1 MTASLILGV
10 IDGLSIGFLAVGL
23 VLVYKANR
31 FINLA
36 HAQIGTYSAVLLAK
50 LVLDEG
56 FSWWTAFPIALA
68 VGILTGLLT
77 ERYVVR
83 RLRERGSSPVILL
96 LATIGVAQLLAA
108 LPYIPAL
115 GPDSQKLTLQGY
127 PLPFQASITVAGVV
141 LTGQYVLVLV
151 VVPTVVAGLAA
162 FLKYSTTG
170 RMIRAAASNPD
181 AARLAGVSI
190 GRVSLLTWGLAGA
203 LSAVT
208 AVVQAPSQPSFDAS
222 TLGPDLL
229 LRALGAAAVGG
240 FTSLPAA
247 LAGGLAIGL
256 INQIALHVTGSGG
269 AATLVVFA
277 AILVI
282 LLVRSE
288 AISAAVKVVDQHVQ
302 ESRPIRVPDA
312 VRNRNF
318 VRHQWR
324 LLGAL
329 ALFVGLL
336 LPQLPVFR
344 PDSQTFG
351 LNLVLIYALVGV
363 AVTMVV
369 GWAGQVSLGHFAL
382 VGVGAFLTV
391 KLSPQGVSLPL
402 LLFISGAAG
411 AGIMVVIGIPAL
423 RIRGL
428 TLAIT
433 TLGFAVIAPAWLFNQ
448 PWIGSARPFGIQV
461 TPPGLGSLGGPHSQ
475 RAVYYI
481 SLTVLVLALVAA
493 HGLRRSLPG
502 RLVLAV
508 RDNEAAAMA
517 FGVTPATIKLAVLGF
532 SGFLAAMAGVLWAI
546 AFQNLAVAQFNP
558 ALSLSILAV
567 PVIGGLGSLNGA
579 IGASVLLYGLTFFLG
594 PHLGAVFG
602 DVGRSVGFQLLL
614 AGLGQLSV
622 LLAYPTGLAG
632 YAQRRWESFLEQV
645 AEHEGLRPTPVDH
658 DALVVEDLELAFGGV
673 RALDH
678 AAITVGAGEIVGL
691 IGPNGAGKSTLL
703 NAVSGAV
710 AAKGQVLLFGAD
722 VTTLPPDMRW
732 AQGLG
737 RSFQD
742 ARLFPSLTVAETIQ
756 LALRDSERAGFLAAV
771 LRLPWV
777 SAMDRSGRAK
787 ADQIIDRFGLRPYA
801 TSLIS
806 DLSTGTRRVC
816 DLAAQVAAHP
826 RLLLLDEPTAG
837 VAQREAEVFPGLLRR
852 IRDELGC
859 AILVVEHDLPL
870 LMNLCDR
877 LYAMESGHVIA
888 EGTPEQVRSDPRV
901 IASYLGTS
909 GAAVTRSNQPAGRS
923 TSKVAAGAGSRS
935 G

>member
-56 FSWWTAFPIALA
+56 LSWWTAFPIALA
-68 VGILTGLLT
+68 VGIATGLAT
-77 ERYVVR
+77 ERFVIR
-83 RLRERGSSPVILL
+83 PLREKGSGPVILL
-96 LATIGVAQLLAA
+96 LASIGVAQLLAA

-115 GPDSQKLTLQGY
+115 GPNSQDLTLKGF
-127 PLPFQASITVAGVV
+127 PLPFRTTITVGGVV
-141 LTGQYVLVLV
+141 LTGQYVLILV
-151 VVPTVVAGLAA
+151 VVPTVVAALAA
-162 FLKYSTTG
+162 FLKYSAVG

-181 AARLAGVSI
+181 AARLAGISI

-208 AVVQAPSQPSFDAS
+208 AVLVAPSQPSFDAS
-222 TLGPDLL
+222 MLGPDLL

-247 LAGGLAIGL
+247 LVGGLALGL
-256 INQIALHVTGSGG
+256 INQITLHATGSGG
-269 AATLVVFA
+269 DATLVVFA
-277 AILVI
+277 SILLI
-282 LLVRSE
+282 LLVRSD
-288 AISAAVKVVDQHVQ
+288 AISAAVKVVDQRVQ
-302 ESRPIRVPDA
+302 ETRVLRVPDA

-324 LLGAL
+324 LLAGL
-329 ALFVGLL
+329 SLFVALL

-344 PDSQTFG
+344 PDSETFG
-351 LNLVLIYALVGV
+351 LNLVLIYALVGISL
-363 AVTMVV
+363 TMVV

-391 KLSPQGVSLPL
+391 KLSPQNVSLPL
-402 LLFISGAAG
+402 LLVLSGLLGAA
-411 AGIMVVIGIPAL
+411 IMVVIGLPAL

-433 TLGFAVIAPAWLFNQ
+433 TLGFGVIAPAWLFNQ
-448 PWIGSARPFGIQV
+448 PWFGSERPFGIQV
-461 TPPGLGSLGGPHSQ
+461 TPPGLGHLGGPHSQ
-475 RAVYYI
+475 QAVYYI
-481 SLTVLVLALVAA
+481 SLAILVLALAGA

-517 FGVTPATIKLAVLGF
+517 FGVTPATVKLGILAF

-546 AFQNLAVAQFNP
+546 AFQNLGVAQFNP
-558 ALSLSILAV
+558 ALSLSILAI

-579 IGASVLLYGLTFFLG
+579 LGASVLLYGLTFFLG

-614 AGLGQLSV
+614 AGIGQLAV

-632 YAQRRWESFLEQV
+632 YAQRRWERFLDQV
-645 AEHEGLRPTPVDH
+645 AEHKALRPAPVEH

-678 AAITVGAGEIVGL
+678 ASIEVRAGEIVGL

-703 NAVSGAV
+703 NAVSGALP
-710 AAKGQVLLFGAD
+710 ATGRVLLFGRD
-722 VTTLPPDMRW
+722 VTELPPDMRW

-756 LALRDSERAGFLAAV
+756 LALRDSERAGLLAAV

-777 SAMDRSGRAK
+777 GTMDRSSRAK
-787 ADQIIDRFGLRPYA
+787 ADEILDRFGLRPYA

-806 DLSTGTRRVC
+806 ELSTGTRRIC

-859 AILVVEHDLPL
+859 AIVIVEHDLPL

-877 LYAMESGHVIA
+877 LYAMESGRVIA
-888 EGTPEQVRSDPRV
+888 EGTAEEVRNDPRV
-901 IASYLGTS
+901 IASYLGTNE
-909 GAAVTRSNQPAGRS
+909 AAVARSGGRDR
-923 TSKVAAGAGSRS
+923 VAAGTAVD
-935 G
+935 

>member
-1 MTASLILGV
+1 
-10 IDGLSIGFLAVGL
+10 
-23 VLVYKANR
+23 
-31 FINLA
+31 
-36 HAQIGTYSAVLLAK
+36 
-50 LVLDEG
+50 
-56 FSWWTAFPIALA
+56 
-68 VGILTGLLT
+68 
-77 ERYVVR
+77 
-83 RLRERGSSPVILL
+83 
-96 LATIGVAQLLAA
+96 
-108 LPYIPAL
+108 
-115 GPDSQKLTLQGY
+115 
-127 PLPFQASITVAGVV
+127 
-141 LTGQYVLVLV
+141 
-151 VVPTVVAGLAA
+151 
-162 FLKYSTTG
+162 
-170 RMIRAAASNPD
+170 
-181 AARLAGVSI
+181 
-190 GRVSLLTWGLAGA
+190 
-203 LSAVT
+203 
-208 AVVQAPSQPSFDAS
+208 VQAPSQPSFDAS

-240 FTSLPAA
+240 FTSIPAA
-247 LAGGLAIGL
+247 LVGGLGIG
-256 INQIALHVTGSGG
+256 IVNQLALHATGSGG

-277 AILVI
+277 TILGI
-282 LLVRSE
+282 LLVRSD
-288 AISAAVKVVDQHVQ
+288 AISAAVKVVDQRVQ
-302 ESRPIRVPDA
+302 EVRPLRVPPA
-312 VRNRNF
+312 VRHRNF

-324 LLGAL
+324 LLAGL
-329 ALFVGLL
+329 ALFVSLL

-344 PDSQTFG
+344 PESQTFG

-402 LLFISGAAG
+402 LLVVSGLLGAA
-411 AGIMVVIGIPAL
+411 IMVVIGIPAL

-448 PWIGSARPFGIQV
+448 PWFGSARPFGIQV
-461 TPPGLGSLGGPHSQ
+461 TPPGLGHLGAPHSQ
-475 RAVYYI
+475 ASVYYI
-481 SLTVLVLALVAA
+481 SLTVLVLALVGG

-517 FGVTPATIKLAVLGF
+517 FGVTPATVKLGILAF

-546 AFQNLAVAQFNP
+546 TFQNLGVAQFNP

-579 IGASVLLYGLTFFLG
+579 VGASVVLYGLTFFLG

-602 DVGRSVGFQLLL
+602 DLGRSVGFQLLL
-614 AGLGQLSV
+614 AGLGQLGV
-622 LLAYPTGLAG
+622 LLAYPSGLAG
-632 YAQRRWESFLEQV
+632 YAQSRWERFLEQV
-645 AEHEGLRPTPVDH
+645 AEQQVQQPDPAEHE
-658 DALVVEDLELAFGGV
+658 ALVVEDVELAFGGL

-678 AAITVGAGEIVGL
+678 ASITVSAGEIVGL

-703 NAVSGAV
+703 NAITGALPASGR
-710 AAKGQVLLFGAD
+710 VLLFGTD
-722 VTTLPPDMRW
+722 VSGLGPDERW
-732 AQGLG
+732 AHGLG

-756 LALRDSERAGFLAAV
+756 LALRDGERAGFLAAV

-777 SAMDRSGRAK
+777 RTMDRSSRAR
-787 ADQIIDRFGLRPYA
+787 AEEILDRFGLRPYA
-801 TSLIS
+801 ASLIS
-806 DLSTGTRRVC
+806 DLSTGTRRIC

-859 AILVVEHDLPL
+859 AIVIVEHDLPL

-888 EGTPEQVRSDPRV
+888 EGTPEDVRRDPLV
-901 IASYLGTS
+901 IASYLGTNET
-909 GAAVTRSNQPAGRS
+909 AVKRSNQERSAAVDGLRAPASASRRRV
-923 TSKVAAGAGSRS
+923 KAGAGS
-935 G
+935 GTD

>member
-1 MTASLILGV
+1 
-10 IDGLSIGFLAVGL
+10 
-23 VLVYKANR
+23 
-31 FINLA
+31 
-36 HAQIGTYSAVLLAK
+36 VLLAK

-56 FSWWTAFPIALA
+56 LSWWTAFPIALG
-68 VGILTGLLT
+68 VGVATGLLT
-77 ERYVVR
+77 ERFVVR
-83 RLRERGSSPVILL
+83 PLRERGSSPVILL
-96 LATIGVAQLLAA
+96 LASIGVAQLLAA
-108 LPYIPAL
+108 LPYIPVL
-115 GPDSQKLTLQGY
+115 GPNSQNLTLKGY
-127 PLPFQASITVAGVV
+127 PLPFRTSLSVGGVV

-151 VVPTVVAGLAA
+151 VVPTVVAALAL
-162 FLKYSTTG
+162 FLKWSNTG

-181 AARLAGVSI
+181 AARLAGISI
-190 GRVSLLTWGLAGA
+190 GRVSMITWGVAGA

-222 TLGPDLL
+222 MLGPDLL

-247 LAGGLAIGL
+247 LVGGLAIGL
-256 INQIALHVTGSGG
+256 INQIALHATGSGG

-277 AILVI
+277 SILVI
-282 LLVRSE
+282 LLVRSD
-288 AISAAVKVVDQHVQ
+288 AISNAVKVVDQRVQ
-302 ESRPIRVPDA
+302 EIRPLRVPHA

-324 LLGAL
+324 LLAGFS
-329 ALFVGLL
+329 LFVALL

-344 PDSQTFG
+344 PDSETFG

-363 AVTMVV
+363 SLTMVV

-402 LLFISGAAG
+402 LLFVSGALG
-411 AGIMVVIGIPAL
+411 ATIMVAIGIPAL

-461 TPPGLGSLGGPHSQ
+461 TPPGLGHLGAPHSQ
-475 RAVYYI
+475 AAVYYVC
-481 SLTVLVLALVAA
+481 LTVLVLALVGA

-502 RLVLAV
+502 RIVLAV
-508 RDNEAAAMA
+508 RDNESAAMA
-517 FGVTPATIKLAVLGF
+517 FGVTPATVKLGVLAF

-546 AFQNLAVAQFNP
+546 AFQNLGVAQFNP

-614 AGLGQLSV
+614 AGIGQLTV

-632 YAQRRWESFLEQV
+632 YAQRKWEAFLEQV
-645 AEHEGLRPTPVDH
+645 AEHDALRPAPVDAE
-658 DALVVEDLELAFGGV
+658 ALVVEDLQLAFGGV

-678 AAITVGAGEIVGL
+678 VSIRVQSGEIVGL

-703 NAVSGAV
+703 NAISGALP
-710 AAKGQVLLFGAD
+710 ASGQVLLFGTD
-722 VTTLPPDMRW
+722 VTPLPPDMRW
-732 AQGLG
+732 ALGLG

-756 LALRDSERAGFLAAV
+756 LALRNSERAGFLAAV

-777 SAMDRSGRAK
+777 NAMDRSSRAK
-787 ADQIIDRFGLRPYA
+787 ADDILDRFGLRPYA
-801 TSLIS
+801 TSLVS
-806 DLSTGTRRVC
+806 ELSTGTRRIC

-859 AILVVEHDLPL
+859 AIVIVEHDLPL
-870 LMNLCDR
+870 LMHLCDR
-877 LYAMESGHVIA
+877 LYAMESGQVIA
-888 EGTPEQVRSDPRV
+888 EGTAEEVRGDPRV
-901 IASYLGTS
+901 IASYLGTNE
-909 GAAVTRSNQPAGRS
+909 AAVARSGGRS
-923 TSKVAAGAGSRS
+923 RATAGAGSVT